1 MSGLG
6 LGEDLGVKEQLPPVL
21 AVYEEDVFRD
31 LELGQALPSGC
42 LGVNSD
48 LAICQLS
55 NLGKTS
61 LSLSLLVCKMG

>member
-1 MSGLG
+1 
-6 LGEDLGVKEQLPPVL
+6 VL

>member
-1 MSGLG
+1 M
-6 LGEDLGVKEQLPPVL
+6 L
-21 AVYEEDVFRD
+21 AVYEEDVCRD

-42 LGVNSD
+42 LVWSD
-48 LAICQLS
+48 LATSQLS

>member
-1 MSGLG
+1 M
-6 LGEDLGVKEQLPPVL
+6 L
-21 AVYEEDVFRD
+21 AVYEKDVFRD
-31 LELGQALPSGC
+31 LELGQALSSGC

-48 LAICQLS
+48 SATSQLS